1 MHPRLGSGCE
11 VRVRG
16 YARSAQA
23 GELLHDLVGLAAPTH
38 IYPDPAQ
45 FCRRTVN
52 ADAAGMLF
60 SLRAATWSRSTGCS
74 GDEDSA
80 PR

>member
-23 GELLHDLVGLAAPTH
+23 GELLHDLVDLAAPTH

-52 ADAAGMLF
+52 ADACGHAVQSPGRDLVEINGMF
-60 SLRAATWSRSTGCS
+60 G
-74 GDEDSA
+74 
-80 PR
+80 